1 MPASRYRFRTAP
13 RIAVLTCDRAGAFYL
28 GDTLSQIDTEGG
40 APLERV
46 LYVEGSQDFAKRL
59 ETWLETIKHRG
70 WTVVHLGEKLGGLES
85 MRRLLRMESVHG
97 KDLLFFEDDLE
108 LCKNA
113 VQRMAEL
120 EVPSDTWLVSF
131 FDAKELSQDSP
142 MGIHRRLAHGLQTPG
157 LRGTQAIKF
166 KASAVRCL
174 AEADWSPILADQPFP
189 QRDQRIGAILSSQN
203 LGSRIG
209 IHIPHLVQDLDQ
221 STSTH
226 SAVDLEGR
234 PLVDI
239 RFPGREFD
247 ALSLPPM
254 S

>member
-1 MPASRYRFRTAP
+1 
-13 RIAVLTCDRAGAFYL
+13 
-28 GDTLSQIDTEGG
+28 
-40 APLERV
+40 
-46 LYVEGSQDFAKRL
+46 VEGSQDFAKRL